1 MHKNIVLL
9 IFKYKKK
16 SRKSLKLCFED
27 FEVHAHQAPPA
38 QAARS
43 AQLNVT
49 SEFRLENKC
58 TYTVWSASSQIKNK
72 NRRQNCLFFRSK
84 NSKYSIKLFR
94 NIFCSRSLQIFLY
107 QVGIWFWESK
117 IVLGHDALNC
127 CFENLKES
135 EISVYKKVNK
145 CLLRLLNLKTLK
157 I

>member
-1 MHKNIVLL
+1 M
-9 IFKYKKK
+9 
-16 SRKSLKLCFED
+16 KLCFED
-27 FEVHAHQAPPA
+27 FEVHAHQAPAA

-72 NRRQNCLFFRSK
+72 NRRQNWFFFVVQKIASTL
-84 NSKYSIKLFR
+84 SLFR
-94 NIFCSRSLQIFLY
+94 NIFCSRSLQISLY
-107 QVGIWFWESK
+107 QDGIWFWESK

-135 EISVYKKVNK
+135 EISVYKKVNR
-145 CLLRLLNLKTLK
+145 CLLRLSNLKTLK